1 MSERSGGEGVFRY
14 WSVDSHVIKFCVSS
28 LAVYMLWK
36 LAWKH
41 STSNY
46 YTHVQSIFTYHT
58 STIHTIYHTN
68 VSKEHHQRLQES
80 TLLYMHVCLCA
91 YKANV
96 RVSRSVNRGRG
107 FCSFV
112 A

>member
-28 LAVYMLWK
+28 LAVYMVWK
-36 LAWKH
+36 LAWKY
-41 STSNY
+41 STFNY
-46 YTHVQSIFTYHT
+46 YTHVQSIFTSHT
-58 STIHTIYHTN
+58 FTLHTIYHTDE
-68 VSKEHHQRLQES
+68 SKEHQRLQES
-80 TLLYMHVCLCA
+80 TLLYMCVCLCA

-96 RVSRSVNRGRG
+96 CVSRSVNRGRG